1 MCIICNIFWIFAYDN
16 RWDYVECLQCFWYV
30 MNNFCNAAEFRSL
43 QHLFVYR
50 HVFQYLFPW
59 TSKQVKLPVKWIN
72 EKKKKIKTKIT
83 NKNYKTWK
91 QIKTIKQK
99 IKRKLQ
105 KIKTNEKNIYFL
117 DLSYIRLW
125 VKMKNY
131 YGCRFSV

>member
-1 MCIICNIFWIFAYDN
+1 M
-16 RWDYVECLQCFWYV
+16 
-30 MNNFCNAAEFRSL
+30 
-43 QHLFVYR
+43 
-50 HVFQYLFPW
+50 
-59 TSKQVKLPVKWIN
+59 
-72 EKKKKIKTKIT
+72 KI
-83 NKNYKTWK
+83 NKNYKIWK

-125 VKMKNY
+125 VKMKND

>member
-1 MCIICNIFWIFAYDN
+1 MD
-16 RWDYVECLQCFWYV
+16 
-30 MNNFCNAAEFRSL
+30 NFCNAAEFRSL

-72 EKKKKIKTKIT
+72 EKKQIKPRKTRK
-83 NKNYKTWK
+83 KNYKTWK

-105 KIKTNEKNIYFL
+105 KIKYEK
-117 DLSYIRLW
+117 
-125 VKMKNY
+125 KNHLLVTL
-131 YGCRFSV
+131 GCGLR